1 MVAACLKVAAFA
13 FLFNYF
19 QSNAF
24 LSPLSRNSRLS
35 LHRTA
40 STVTPIVTTAG
51 SAGVECLIEYLSSD
65 KGKPLVRKFV
75 LRDEKLKKEYSDA
88 NAWSGG
94 NFVVKGAT
102 CTGIVEQGLVFKVD
116 CEVKGKQQTRDVTAP
131 FPRPVRDET
140 ELKRV
145 LVEMCVEAE
154 MMKET
159 GVLATLPF
167 GENVEF
173 PKDMRFN
180 EVPHAN
186 WVRDYLYESAT
197 DAVRK
202 AIKDPTVPNKV
213 NLLSSCPLVILPTCP
228 LAILLSCSLAFLL
241 SYPPVLLPFCSLVP
255 LLSYLLARVC
265 LIIY

>member
-1 MVAACLKVAAFA
+1 MVAPCLIMGAFA
-13 FLFNYF
+13 LLHLFQPSY
-19 QSNAF
+19 AF
-24 LSPLSRNSRLS
+24 VSPFSRNSRLH
-35 LHRTA
+35 LHRSATTDA
-40 STVTPIVTTAG
+40 PIATAG

-65 KGKPLVRKFV
+65 KGRPLTRKLV

-94 NFVVKGAT
+94 NFVVKSAT
-102 CTGIVEQGLVFKVD
+102 CTGVVEQGLVFKVD
-116 CEVKGKQQTRDVTAP
+116 CEVKGKSQTRDVTAP

-140 ELKRV
+140 ELKRI

-159 GVLATLPF
+159 GFLATLPF
-167 GENVEF
+167 GENAEF

-213 NLLSSCPLVILPTCP
+213 TDSS
-228 LAILLSCSLAFLL
+228 ILL
-241 SYPPVLLPFCSLVP
+241 PPFVSSRIFP
-255 LLSYLLARVC
+255 
-265 LIIY
+265 

>member
-1 MVAACLKVAAFA
+1 MGNNTPKNGRDFSVFQNPIAMVAVGLMIWS
-13 FLFNYF
+13 LTLLTTF
-19 QSNAF
+19 QPLHAYV
-24 LSPLSRNSRLS
+24 SPFSRNSRLQ
-35 LHRTA
+35 LHRSATTTA
-40 STVTPIVTTAG
+40 PINTAG

-65 KGKPLVRKFV
+65 KGKPLTRKLV
-75 LRDEKLKKEYSDA
+75 LRDEKLNNDFRKE

-102 CTGIVEQGLVFKVD
+102 CTGVVEQGLVFKVD
-116 CEVKGKQQTRDVTAP
+116 CVVKGKEQIRDVTAP

-145 LVEMCVEAE
+145 LVEMCAEAE

-167 GENVEF
+167 GEDTGF

-180 EVPHAN
+180 EVPHLN

-202 AIKDPTVPNKV
+202 AIKDPTIPNKV
-213 NLLSSCPLVILPTCP
+213 
-228 LAILLSCSLAFLL
+228 ILLHLQHTH
-241 SYPPVLLPFCSLVP
+241 
-255 LLSYLLARVC
+255 
-265 LIIY
+265 